1 MVKLEHPLS
10 KNMELVATHDLNGQP
25 GFQMALQ
32 VMNGHYYL
40 YVTTYYHQGWQIL
53 DVTDPKHIICKHLD
67 DPRGKSGTVHPKI
80 QIADGIMITASGQRV
95 RFLPMEGVDY
105 DDYDSGIEIWDVKT
119 DPMNPKLLGY
129 WDNGGGEGIDGNNT
143 HRNYY
148 DGGRYVYTTSTCPG
162 FLNNI
167 LRIIDIIDPANPKEV
182 GRWYLKE
189 QWLDGM
195 DHVEWDTSKI
205 QPGSLSP
212 YPGYKH
218 YHLHMPQ
225 VKDGYAYLAYCGY
238 GLVILDVH
246 DVTRPKYVG
255 SLKIDPPFS
264 DFISC
269 HTALPM
275 SGYNKDY
282 LILTQEMGGD
292 GRHAQFAG
300 IVDISDKTQ
309 PTLVSMFP
317 PYSVPEDAPFK
328 NYVEKGGR
336 PGLHNFHQPQGQ
348 PHYEN
353 RPDCQYLTCFN
364 GGIRVY
370 DTSDIFNLREIAYYI
385 PADPEKDAWPIP
397 KMMNDGQIIA
407 RCEDVL
413 VDDRGYIYMTDSNG
427 GLSVL
432 RCLV

>member
-1 MVKLEHPLS
+1 
-10 KNMELVATHDLNGQP
+10 
-25 GFQMALQ
+25 
-32 VMNGHYYL
+32 
-40 YVTTYYHQGWQIL
+40 
-53 DVTDPKHIICKHLD
+53 
-67 DPRGKSGTVHPKI
+67 
-80 QIADGIMITASGQRV
+80 
-95 RFLPMEGVDY
+95 
-105 DDYDSGIEIWDVKT
+105 
-119 DPMNPKLLGY
+119 
-129 WDNGGGEGIDGNNT
+129 
-143 HRNYY
+143 
-148 DGGRYVYTTSTCPG
+148 
-162 FLNNI
+162 
-167 LRIIDIIDPANPKEV
+167 
-182 GRWYLKE
+182 
-189 QWLDGM
+189 
-195 DHVEWDTSKI
+195 
-205 QPGSLSP
+205 
-212 YPGYKH
+212 
-218 YHLHMPQ
+218 
-225 VKDGYAYLAYCGY
+225 
-238 GLVILDVH
+238 
-246 DVTRPKYVG
+246 
-255 SLKIDPPFS
+255 
-264 DFISC
+264 
-269 HTALPM
+269 
-275 SGYNKDY
+275 
-282 LILTQEMGGD
+282 MGGD

-348 PHYEN
+348 PHYED
-353 RPDCQYLTCFN
+353 RPDRQYLTCFN

>member
-1 MVKLEHPLS
+1 
-10 KNMELVATHDLNGQP
+10 
-25 GFQMALQ
+25 
-32 VMNGHYYL
+32 
-40 YVTTYYHQGWQIL
+40 
-53 DVTDPKHIICKHLD
+53 
-67 DPRGKSGTVHPKI
+67 
-80 QIADGIMITASGQRV
+80 MITASGQRV

-105 DDYDSGIEIWDVKT
+105 DDYDAGIEIWDVKT
-119 DPMNPKLLGY
+119 DPMNPKLLGF
-129 WDNGGGEGIDGNNT
+129 WSNGGGEGIDGINT
-143 HRNYY
+143 HRNFYA
-148 DGGRYVYTTSTCPG
+148 GGRYVYTTSSCPG

-167 LRIIDIIDPANPKEV
+167 LRIIDIIDPANPVEV

-195 DHVEWDTSKI
+195 DHVDWDTSKI
-205 QPGSLSP
+205 DPDALCP

-238 GLVILDVH
+238 GLIILDVK
-246 DVTRPKYVG
+246 DPTRPKYVG

-275 SGYNKDY
+275 SGYNDNY
-282 LILTQEMGGD
+282 LILTQEMGGTK
-292 GRHAQFAG
+292 HQAQFAG
-300 IVDISDKTQ
+300 IVDISDKAH
-309 PTLVSMFP
+309 PTLVSLFP
-317 PYSVPEDAPFK
+317 PYSVPENAPFK

-348 PHYEN
+348 PHYED
-353 RPDCQYLTCFN
+353 RPDRQYLTCFN

-370 DTSDIFNLREIAYYI
+370 DTSDVFNLREIAYYI
-385 PADPEKDAWPIP
+385 PEDPKEDCWPIP
-397 KMMNDGQIIA
+397 PMMNDGQVIA

-427 GLSVL
+427 GLSVF